1 MKRTLLSL
9 VLTLALGVVW
19 AQGPNGSA
27 NYYQG
32 ADGLKGKALKTK
44 LSSIISSGV
53 TVISYKGLY
62 DAYKKTDTRSD
73 GYVRDWYSNI
83 TNYRHGIDN
92 KGNYSKEGDMY
103 NREHSVPQSWFGD
116 GNIKSDI
123 VHVLPTDGY
132 VNNRRGNLPLGEVNN
147 ATYQSAN
154 GYSKLGSCRTSGYS
168 GPVFEPNDE
177 IKGDMARIYFYMITR
192 YEGSCGSWG
201 NSVFTPQYPGL
212 TQWTLDM
219 MMRWSKDDPVDDR
232 EVERNNAVYETQHN
246 RNPFVDYPGL
256 EEYTWGTKMNEPF
269 SYDNYAGAEV
279 DPNFVH
285 EPIFSHPGGTF
296 VLSVDVTITTNTAD
310 ADIYYT
316 LDGSDATPGAT
327 LYTGPITITETT
339 TLKAVAVKDGNVSH
353 QTSATF
359 TIVDEEPVIPVN
371 DGDVVF
377 YESFDGCNGAGG
389 GGDNWSDAS
398 GTFEADNDG
407 WVSDGPFAGDQC
419 ARFGSGSKSGVVTT
433 PEFTLTTATSTLS
446 FMAAPYNV
454 DATSLKLEVVG
465 NGVTLSESELTMVN
479 KEWTSYT
486 ITLTGTGT
494 IRLKFTPAKR
504 FFLDE
509 VLVTANSNDPT
520 GIAPTYRSP
529 ITTHHYY
536 TLDGR
541 MLQGIP
547 TQKGVYIYKGK
558 KVVVRD

>member
-168 GPVFEPNDE
+168 GTVFEPNDE

-192 YEGSCGSWG
+192 YEGRCGSWG

-359 TIVDEEPVIPVN
+359 TIVDEEPVTPVN

-398 GTFEADNDG
+398 GTFEADNA
-407 WVSDGPFAGDQC
+407 SDPA
-419 ARFGSGSKSGVVTT
+419 ASRVWL
-433 PEFTLTTATSTLS
+433 PRLS
-446 FMAAPYNV
+446 
-454 DATSLKLEVVG
+454 L
-465 NGVTLSESELTMVN
+465 
-479 KEWTSYT
+479 
-486 ITLTGTGT
+486 
-494 IRLKFTPAKR
+494 R
-504 FFLDE
+504 
-509 VLVTANSNDPT
+509 
-520 GIAPTYRSP
+520 
-529 ITTHHYY
+529 
-536 TLDGR
+536 
-541 MLQGIP
+541 
-547 TQKGVYIYKGK
+547 
-558 KVVVRD
+558 

>member
-168 GPVFEPNDE
+168 GTVFEPNDE

-339 TLKAVAVKDGNVSH
+339 TLKAVAAKDGNVSH

-359 TIVDEEPVIPVN
+359 TIVDEEPVTPVN

-547 TQKGVYIYKGK
+547 TQKGAYIYKGK
-558 KVVVRD
+558 KVVIK

>member
-168 GPVFEPNDE
+168 GTVFEPNDE

-285 EPIFSHPGGTF
+285 EPIFSHSGGTF

-339 TLKAVAVKDGNVSH
+339 TLKAVAVKEGNVSH

-359 TIVDEEPVIPVN
+359 TIVDEEPVTPVN

-433 PEFTLTTATSTLS
+433 PELTLTTATSTLS

>member
-168 GPVFEPNDE
+168 GTVFEPNDE

-285 EPIFSHPGGTF
+285 EPIFSHSGGTF

-359 TIVDEEPVIPVN
+359 TIVDEEPVTPVN

-509 VLVTANSNDPT
+509 VLLTANSNDPT

-536 TLDGR
+536 TLNGR

>member
-1 MKRTLLSL
+1 M

-168 GPVFEPNDE
+168 GTVFEPNDE

-285 EPIFSHPGGTF
+285 EPIFSHSGGTF

-359 TIVDEEPVIPVN
+359 TIVDEEPVTPVN

-547 TQKGVYIYKGK
+547 TQKGAYIYKGK
-558 KVVVRD
+558 KVVIK

>member
-168 GPVFEPNDE
+168 GTVFEPNDE